1 MRCFVIAGKETMS
14 EPPAQ
19 SDPVDR
25 REAAA
30 QIAVWLE
37 EFGDAVY
44 AYARRRVE
52 NDHVAEELVQ
62 ETYMAALQNFNQFAG
77 RSTPQTWL
85 IAILRNK
92 LIGHYRQRSRRR
104 HLTLDEEV
112 TETFDQRGI
121 WQIPIGPWPQ
131 NPDQTL
137 HQQEFWAAFD
147 DCLAKLPG
155 PAAEV
160 FVLRVLDGL
169 ETENICK
176 TLRISSSNLAVRL
189 HRARL
194 ALRNCLQKNWF
205 GGD

>member
-1 MRCFVIAGKETMS
+1 MS
-14 EPPAQ
+14 DPPAQ
-19 SDPVDR
+19 SDPTDR
-25 REAAA
+25 RHAASEVA
-30 QIAVWLE
+30 AWLDR
-37 EFGDAVY
+37 FGENVY

-52 NDHVAEELVQ
+52 SDHVAEELVQ
-62 ETYMAALQNFNQFAG
+62 ETFLAALQNFNQFAG

-104 HLTLDEEV
+104 QQSLDDETTEV
-112 TETFDQRGI
+112 FDQRGI
-121 WQIPIGPWPQ
+121 WQIPVGSWPSH
-131 NPDQTL
+131 PDRTL
-137 HQQEFWAAFD
+137 QEEEFWQAFD

-176 TLRISSSNLAVRL
+176 TLQISASNLAVRL